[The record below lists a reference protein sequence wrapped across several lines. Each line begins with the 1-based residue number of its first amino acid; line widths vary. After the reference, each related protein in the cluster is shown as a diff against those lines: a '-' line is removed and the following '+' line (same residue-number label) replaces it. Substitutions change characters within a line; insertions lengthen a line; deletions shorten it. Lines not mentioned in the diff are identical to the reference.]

1 MTAQPLQTHPR
12 PEHVSRPPA
21 AALRKAERGAA
32 LLETALALP
41 MVLLVAVGIF
51 EFGRAYQ
58 TWQVVTNAARE
69 AARVAVLPGGNL
81 AIATER
87 AKDYLES
94 GQLPRWESASVSLTP
109 VTLDLGGGV
118 TAAASSVTVTYPFE
132 FIVLQPVAR
141 LVVAGSTL
149 GGAFAMNTTAVMRN
163 E

>member
-1 MTAQPLQTHPR
+1 MTTMPLR
-12 PEHVSRPPA
+12 M
-21 AALRKAERGAA
+21 KNERGAA

-69 AARVAVLPGGNL
+69 AARVAVLPNGNL

-87 AKDYLES
+87 ARAYMQA
-94 GQLPRWESASVSLTP
+94 GQLPTADAATVALTP
-109 VTLDLGGGV
+109 VTLDLGSGV
-118 TAAASSVTVTYPFE
+118 SVAASNVTVTYPFE
-132 FIVLQPVAR
+132 FIVLQPVAQ
-141 LVVAGSTL
+141 LVVSGSNL
-149 GGAFAMNTTAVMRN
+149 GQAFAMTTTAVMRN

>member
-1 MTAQPLQTHPR
+1 MTP
-12 PEHVSRPPA
+12 V
-21 AALRKAERGAA
+21 ALHIKRERGAA

-69 AARVAVLPGGNL
+69 AARVAVLPNGNED
-81 AIATER
+81 IATER
-87 AKDYLES
+87 ARTYLES
-94 GQLPRWESASVSLTP
+94 GQLPEADAATVSLTP
-109 VTLDLGGGV
+109 VMLDLGSGV
-118 TAAASSVTVTYPFE
+118 TAAASSVTVSYPFQ

-141 LVVAGSTL
+141 LVVSGSTL
-149 GGAFAMNTTAVMRN
+149 GGAFAMTTTAVMRN

>member
-1 MTAQPLQTHPR
+1 MTPTALQI
-12 PEHVSRPPA
+12 
-21 AALRKAERGAA
+21 KNERGAA
-32 LLETALALP
+32 LLETALVLP
-41 MVLLVAVGIF
+41 LVLLVMVGLF

-69 AARVAVLPGGNL
+69 AARVAVLPNGNA

-87 AKDYLES
+87 AQSYLAA
-94 GQLPRWESASVSLTP
+94 GQLPRAEDATVQLTP

-118 TAAASSVTVTYPFE
+118 TVAASSVTVTYPFE

-141 LVVAGSTL
+141 LVVSGSTL
-149 GGAFAMNTTAVMRN
+149 GAPFALNTTAVMRN

>member
-1 MTAQPLQTHPR
+1 MRMT
-12 PEHVSRPPA
+12 PA
-21 AALRKAERGAA
+21 ALHPTRQRGAA

-69 AARVAVLPGGNL
+69 AARVAVLPSGNL
-81 AIATER
+81 AVATER
-87 AKDYLES
+87 ARTYMEA
-94 GQLPRWESASVSLTP
+94 GQLPQAGDATVSMTP
-109 VTLDLGGGV
+109 VTLELGGGV
-118 TAAASSVTVTYPFE
+118 TAAASSITVSYPFE

-141 LVVAGSTL
+141 LVVRGSAL
-149 GGAFAMNTTAVMRN
+149 GGAFAMTTTSVMRN

>member
-1 MTAQPLQTHPR
+1 MT
-12 PEHVSRPPA
+12 PA
-21 AALRKAERGAA
+21 ALHLKRQRGAA

-69 AARVAVLPGGNL
+69 AARVAVLPNGNL
-81 AIATER
+81 AVATQR
-87 AKDYLES
+87 ARTYMEA
-94 GQLPRWESASVSLTP
+94 GQLPQADEATVALNP

-118 TAAASSVTVTYPFE
+118 SAAASSITVTYPFE

-141 LVVAGSTL
+141 LVVRGSTL
-149 GGAFAMNTTAVMRN
+149 GGAFAMSTTAVMRN